1 MGEMS
6 FMKHYLIYFAA
17 VYSIALLLLVI
28 LFSLLNLTGS
38 TSVPTL
44 IAAGFIT
51 AGHFVKREQRIP
63 NSDEKIQL
71 VWGCTIVSLFISSIL
86 VFVYSLVDPTT
97 GNILKTVENT
107 GLILI
112 AIVMLLLILIHAA
125 IFFVSF
131 GWYAKICARKLKP

>member
-1 MGEMS
+1 MI
-6 FMKHYLIYFAA
+6 KHYLIYFAA
-17 VYSIALLLLVI
+17 VYSIALLLLGI
-28 LFSLLNLTGS
+28 MFSLLNLTGS

-44 IAAGFIT
+44 IA

-86 VFVYSLVDPTT
+86 VFLYSLVNPTT

>member
-1 MGEMS
+1 
-6 FMKHYLIYFAA
+6 MKHYLIYFAA
-17 VYSIALLLLVI
+17 VYSIALLLLGI

-38 TSVPTL
+38 TTL

-51 AGHFVKREQRIP
+51 AGHFVKREQRTP

-86 VFVYSLVDPTT
+86 VFVYSLVDPTA

>member
-1 MGEMS
+1 
-6 FMKHYLIYFAA
+6 MKHYLIYFAA
-17 VYSIALLLLVI
+17 VYSIALLLLGI

-63 NSDEKIQL
+63 SSDEKIQL

-86 VFVYSLVDPTT
+86 VFVYSLVDPTA

-125 IFFVSF
+125 IFFVSC
-131 GWYAKICARKLKP
+131 GWYAKICARKLNS

>member
-1 MGEMS
+1 M
-6 FMKHYLIYFAA
+6 
-17 VYSIALLLLVI
+17 
-28 LFSLLNLTGS
+28 FSLLNLTGS

-63 NSDEKIQL
+63 SSDEKIQL

-86 VFVYSLVDPTT
+86 VFVYSLVDPTA

>member
-1 MGEMS
+1 
-6 FMKHYLIYFAA
+6 
-17 VYSIALLLLVI
+17 
-28 LFSLLNLTGS
+28 
-38 TSVPTL
+38 
-44 IAAGFIT
+44 
-51 AGHFVKREQRIP
+51 
-63 NSDEKIQL
+63 L

-131 GWYAKICARKLKP
+131 GWYAKICAQKLNS

>member
-1 MGEMS
+1 
-6 FMKHYLIYFAA
+6 MKHYLIYFAA
-17 VYSIALLLLVI
+17 VYSIALLLLGI

-63 NSDEKIQL
+63 SSDEKIQL

-86 VFVYSLVDPTT
+86 VFVYSLVDPAT

-125 IFFVSF
+125 IFLVSF
-131 GWYAKICARKLKP
+131 GWYAKICARKLKL

>member
-1 MGEMS
+1 MI
-6 FMKHYLIYFAA
+6 KHYLIYFAA
-17 VYSIALLLLVI
+17 VYSIALLLLGI
-28 LFSLLNLTGS
+28 MFSLLNLTGS

-44 IAAGFIT
+44 IA

-86 VFVYSLVDPTT
+86 VFLYSLVDPTT

-112 AIVMLLLILIHAA
+112 AIVMLLLILIHAV

>member
-1 MGEMS
+1 
-6 FMKHYLIYFAA
+6 MKHYLIYFAA
-17 VYSIALLLLVI
+17 VYSIALLLLGI

-63 NSDEKIQL
+63 SSDEKIQL

-97 GNILKTVENT
+97 ENILKTVENT

-125 IFFVSF
+125 IFLVSF
-131 GWYAKICARKLKP
+131 GWYAKICARKLKL

>member
-1 MGEMS
+1 
-6 FMKHYLIYFAA
+6 MKHYLIYFAA
-17 VYSIALLLLVI
+17 VYSIALLLLGI

-63 NSDEKIQL
+63 SSDEKIQL

-125 IFFVSF
+125 IFLVSF
-131 GWYAKICARKLKP
+131 GWYAKICARKLKL

>member
-1 MGEMS
+1 
-6 FMKHYLIYFAA
+6 MKHYLIYFAA
-17 VYSIALLLLVI
+17 VYSIALLLLGI

-63 NSDEKIQL
+63 SSDEKIQL

-97 GNILKTVENT
+97 GNILKAVENT

-112 AIVMLLLILIHAA
+112 AIDMLQHILIHAA

>member
-1 MGEMS
+1 
-6 FMKHYLIYFAA
+6 MKHYLIYFAA
-17 VYSIALLLLVI
+17 VYSIALLLLGI
-28 LFSLLNLTGS
+28 MFSLLNLTGS
-38 TSVPTL
+38 TNVPTL

-63 NSDEKIQL
+63 SSDEKIQL

-86 VFVYSLVDPTT
+86 VFVYSLVDPTA

-112 AIVMLLLILIHAA
+112 AIVMLLLILIQAA